1 MVTMNLLYF
10 HLKDELGE
18 VIYNTQRPSFYED
31 ILHKKTLLY
40 WSTMFPKIVKGIQIT
55 QNNAI
60 PIKHPQTGITCLS
73 GMYKVPKFNPN
84 DEYINYEQVRYNG
97 NLVMNQASS
106 SLPVMNGM
114 LNQVSSM
121 LPNSQYFGVVR
132 YSFDFIAPDILTID
146 PIPMKHL
153 DFSLDMQ
160 RYVRLTEIPDY
171 YFEDFKNLFLA
182 DCKISLYK
190 KYLPIAKSSN
200 PTYQGLEIT
209 TEIIADL
216 AEGKDERKE
225 LIEKFE
231 KNYWKDSHRYGSLLE
246 YDAP

>member
-1 MVTMNLLYF
+1 MVTMNLLLF

-18 VIYNTQRPSFYED
+18 VIYNTQKPSFYED
-31 ILHKKTLLY
+31 ILNKKTLLY
-40 WSTMFPKIVKGIQIT
+40 WSTLFPKIVKGIQIT
-55 QNNAI
+55 QNDAI
-60 PIKHPQTGITCLS
+60 PMKNPQTGITCLS

-84 DEYINYEQVRYNG
+84 DEYINYEQIFYPG
-97 NLVMNQASS
+97 NLVLNQASS
-106 SLPVMNGM
+106 NVPALNGL
-114 LNQVSSM
+114 LNQVSNL
-121 LPNSQYFGVVR
+121 LPNSQYFGVDR
-132 YSFDFIAPDILTID
+132 YSFGFMAPDILTID

-153 DFSLDMQ
+153 DFSLNMQ
-160 RYVRLTEIPDY
+160 RMVRLTEVPTY

-182 DCKISLYK
+182 DCKMSLYK

-216 AEGKDERKE
+216 SEGKDERKE

-231 KNYWKDSHRYGSLLE
+231 KNYWKDPTRFGSLLN

>member
-84 DEYINYEQVRYNG
+84 DEYINSLLPKIREQVYEDSGYCEAHR
-97 NLVMNQASS
+97 MSIHPTKRA
-106 SLPVMNGM
+106 
-114 LNQVSSM
+114 
-121 LPNSQYFGVVR
+121 
-132 YSFDFIAPDILTID
+132 YSEEESKYIADAKLKYDKDAHRRWLIRNKINEFIKGTSAIYQD
-146 PIPMKHL
+146 
-153 DFSLDMQ
+153 
-160 RYVRLTEIPDY
+160 
-171 YFEDFKNLFLA
+171 
-182 DCKISLYK
+182 KIS
-190 KYLPIAKSSN
+190 
-200 PTYQGLEIT
+200 
-209 TEIIADL
+209 IIKAFTQEMDKL
-216 AEGKDERKE
+216 IKDENINRSFVKEHNKFLRDSIRKAHDY
-225 LIEKFE
+225 KFAG
-231 KNYWKDSHRYGSLLE
+231 YYSKD
-246 YDAP
+246 